1 VDYLMLAMALI
12 AWCGLHSGLIS
23 LTLTRLAR
31 ERLGQRYRY
40 YRLFYNLLSVLTFLP
55 LMVWAHLIGG
65 DAMVV
70 WQGPW
75 RLLQM
80 ALLAAAFWLFWAGA
94 RRYDM
99 AQVVGLRQLSDDS
112 DTVCSTIGADCEIDR
127 QGILGW
133 MRHPWYTAAF
143 MLIWAR
149 DLNIAAILVN
159 IILSA
164 YLYFGTVLEER
175 KLIAQ
180 FGDTYTR
187 YMQEVSAFIPLKSLW
202 RRFQKGI

>member
-1 VDYLMLAMALI
+1 MLAMALI
-12 AWCGLHSGLIS
+12 AWCCLHSGLIS
-23 LTLTRLAR
+23 LTVTRLAR

-40 YRLFYNLLSVLTFLP
+40 YRLFYNMVSVLTFLP

-65 DAMVV
+65 DVMVV

-75 RLLQM
+75 RLLQL
-80 ALLAAAFWLFWAGA
+80 ALLAGALWLFWAGA

-99 AQVVGLRQLSDDS
+99 AQVAGLRQLSDAGDAE
-112 DTVCSTIGADCEIDR
+112 CGTIGADCTIDR

-133 MRHPWYTAAF
+133 MRHPWYTGAF

-149 DLNIAAILVN
+149 DLNLAAIVVN
-159 IILSA
+159 VVLSA
-164 YLYFGTVLEER
+164 YLYFGTLLEER
-175 KLIAQ
+175 KLIVQ
-180 FGDTYTR
+180 FGATYTQ
-187 YMQEVSAFIPLKSLW
+187 YMREVGAFVPLKSFW